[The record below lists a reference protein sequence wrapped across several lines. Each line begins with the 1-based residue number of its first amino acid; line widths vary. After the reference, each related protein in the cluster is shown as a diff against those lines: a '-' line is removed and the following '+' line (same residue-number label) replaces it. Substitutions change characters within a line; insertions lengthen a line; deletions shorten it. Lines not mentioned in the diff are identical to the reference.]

1 MIWIWWNAWH
11 FFCWQTIALH
21 CSVLHQ
27 CMASS
32 CLPVSA
38 DSCGVTTIYLLR
50 WCAACWSWVV
60 LDYFLVRCLFL
71 CSEDVKLCTSLCCFA
86 LPEYWHMFLY
96 FRIKEFIFLSWVSKV
111 EQNCLES
118 TDRSAIKLFGVRGV
132 HAWAYGISK
141 PCMVPKLDLLYLC
154 CHCIRRKLLIS
165 AFWLQDASWG
175 CRKRNA
181 GLSIL
186 KDPF

>member
-1 MIWIWWNAWH
+1 MECLA
-11 FFCWQTIALH
+11 FFLLANHCTPLQCVAPMHGWQLFTCVSRQLWSHHNIPFEMM
-21 CSVLHQ
+21 C
-27 CMASS
+27 CMLELS
-32 CLPVSA
+32 CAGLFSCEVS
-38 DSCGVTTIYLLR
+38 
-50 WCAACWSWVV
+50 
-60 LDYFLVRCLFL
+60 L